1 MAVPIR
7 DVTAGQSIKPP
18 DLFYELLPKV
28 RKPVSLSY
36 NMSQAEVYDAE
47 PTSLF
52 GIGRF
57 FSPPFRLITPVFLS
71 TSSFSYYEG
80 LTNPIFLSLCFTTC
94 L

>member
-1 MAVPIR
+1 MKKRKKGRAQV
-7 DVTAGQSIKPP
+7 VT
-18 DLFYELLPKV
+18 LLREL
-28 RKPVSLSY
+28 SLGE
-36 NMSQAEVYDAE
+36 MTQAEVYDAE